1 MVSEEHS
8 FNEAIC
14 TVKMSLICD
23 WTRNYLYLNTDNRI
37 AEEELLGYIFSS
49 SPSPAH
55 VVNA

>member
-1 MVSEEHS
+1 MVS
-8 FNEAIC
+8 EAIC

-23 WTRNYLYLNTDNRI
+23 WTRNDLYLNTDNRI